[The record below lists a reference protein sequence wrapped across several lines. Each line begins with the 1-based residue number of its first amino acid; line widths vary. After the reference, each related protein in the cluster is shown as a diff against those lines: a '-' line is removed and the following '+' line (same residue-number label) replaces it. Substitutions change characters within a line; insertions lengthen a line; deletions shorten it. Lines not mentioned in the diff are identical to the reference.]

1 MASKEGIQPLKSP
14 MQHLRDFFTAQLE
27 QSDLTIG
34 SFDGV
39 HRGHQALIKALVEH
53 AHQENRPA
61 VVLTFFPHPSVFLRS
76 RTPAFYI
83 NTPEEKAELL
93 GDMGVDY
100 VITQQFDR
108 SLAEIPAGIFL
119 DRLKTRLG
127 LKSLWVGEDFALGYK
142 REGNRHFLA
151 AAGLERGFSL
161 HVVPPA
167 FLGGEVIS
175 STRVREALR
184 SGAVARTAKYLGRSF
199 EVPGK
204 VVPGSGRGRALGIP
218 TANLEIWSERAYPRS
233 GVYACWA
240 EFEGQRHKAVT
251 NIGVR
256 PTFEEKHEQAVVEA
270 HLLDFNADL
279 YGKELRVAFI
289 ARLRDER
296 RFSSPE
302 LLLSRI
308 GRDIQRAR
316 VILEQDAEGQDA

>member
-1 MASKEGIQPLKSP
+1 
-14 MQHLRDFFTAQLE
+14 MQHLRDFFTAKLE

-76 RTPAFYI
+76 RMPALYI
-83 NTPEEKAELL
+83 NTPDEKAELL
-93 GDMGVDY
+93 GGMGVDY
-100 VITQQFDR
+100 VITQQFDQ

-119 DRLKTRLG
+119 DRLKARLG

-167 FLGGEVIS
+167 LLGGEVIS

-199 EVPGK
+199 VVPGK

-233 GVYACWA
+233 GVYACWV
-240 EFEGQRHKAVT
+240 EYEGQRHKAVT

-256 PTFEEKHEQAVVEA
+256 PTFEEKHEEAIVEA

-279 YGKELRVAFI
+279 YGKELRLEFI

-308 GRDIQRAR
+308 GRDIQWAR
-316 VILEQDAEGQDA
+316 VILEKDAEGKDA